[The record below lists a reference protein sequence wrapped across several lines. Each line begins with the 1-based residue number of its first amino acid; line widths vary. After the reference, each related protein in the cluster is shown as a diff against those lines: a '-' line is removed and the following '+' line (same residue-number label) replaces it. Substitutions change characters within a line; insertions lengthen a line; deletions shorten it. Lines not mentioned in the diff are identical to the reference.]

1 MDLNIPLKGINIE
14 ENKIFNKRK
23 ELFEDLDEINIIN
36 EKNNLKLSLRKKK
49 NAEYLNDIRQKRL
62 KKLKL
67 YLKENSNH
75 INYDELINLIPKEII
90 TEFETTK
97 NKYNFYI
104 TFLNITEKE
113 DPNFYIRMFVIYQ
126 IRIFLNNDI
135 KNNSFPSNELLNSL
149 LKLLLYEYT
158 NEQINQ
164 KIKIQSEIIEILI
177 ILMSYN
183 DIDNTNSVLYDEHFL
198 FFLIDM
204 LENVIY
210 NIEFKIN
217 IFVLFNVMIKGPNT
231 FNKII
236 FKCKL
241 INKIENILSQIN
253 KDEQYI
259 YILRLIFN
267 IFDKLIEKENDD
279 EEKMEEE
286 IIPSYEE
293 IKNYNLILFENTY
306 DKLLI
311 LFNHYYEQYQ
321 KKYEELKNDNIPISM
336 DSKIGNYYKIIIKL
350 LKIIN
355 TSLLIEENITY
366 INIIINNETSI
377 SMFLK
382 ILEIFSKEFF
392 LSLNLN
398 DNINMKI
405 NNNISLI
412 TNNSLKL
419 NEKNNLYKKIKTI
432 IYITHIL
439 TEIISSSD
447 DKEAFPNFKNV
458 YDTKMNLIMN
468 YNIINYYS
476 NLIKNFVCFNINPDY
491 NLILR
496 IEEFIYNFCEI
507 NKNNYFLVYKNYELI
522 RELLLI
528 NQKNYNEDN
537 LLLLIKFIIN
547 SISLYETEI
556 TRSIIFEIK
565 IISIFLKFLE
575 NETETKEKMKSI
587 KFILYALNSI
597 IDSNTYRKCKLN
609 RNLIIYEFNKNNA
622 NEILGKYAM
631 ILVDN
636 DLYDIVNSILNN
648 LDESD
653 LLDNNELEEL
663 YNPSNY

>member
-23 ELFEDLDEINIIN
+23 ELFEDIDEINIIN

-126 IRIFLNNDI
+126 IRNFLNNDI

-293 IKNYNLILFENTY
+293 I
-306 DKLLI
+306 
-311 LFNHYYEQYQ
+311 HYYEQYQ

-350 LKIIN
+350 LEIIN

-382 ILEIFSKEFF
+382 ILEIFSKDFF
-392 LSLNLN
+392 LSLNLI

-405 NNNISLI
+405 NNNISLT

-432 IYITHIL
+432 IYIAHIL

-468 YNIINYYS
+468 FNIINYYS
-476 NLIKNFVCFNINPDY
+476 NLIKNFVCFN
-491 NLILR
+491 
-496 IEEFIYNFCEI
+496 
-507 NKNNYFLVYKNYELI
+507 
-522 RELLLI
+522 
-528 NQKNYNEDN
+528 
-537 LLLLIKFIIN
+537 
-547 SISLYETEI
+547 
-556 TRSIIFEIK
+556 
-565 IISIFLKFLE
+565 
-575 NETETKEKMKSI
+575 KS
-587 KFILYALNSI
+587 
-597 IDSNTYRKCKLN
+597 
-609 RNLIIYEFNKNNA
+609 
-622 NEILGKYAM
+622 
-631 ILVDN
+631 
-636 DLYDIVNSILNN
+636 
-648 LDESD
+648 
-653 LLDNNELEEL
+653 
-663 YNPSNY
+663 